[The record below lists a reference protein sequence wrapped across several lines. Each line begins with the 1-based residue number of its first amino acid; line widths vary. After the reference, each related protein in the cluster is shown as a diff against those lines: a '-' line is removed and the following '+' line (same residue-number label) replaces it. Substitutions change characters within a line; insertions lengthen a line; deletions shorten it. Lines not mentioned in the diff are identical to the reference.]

1 MKKPNSNKNPAK
13 SSRISFIVTH
23 GALLPTQEQLT
34 MIAATLA
41 EKIDDDPVELV
52 NAAVRIWNSAGIGL
66 NYFSIGLVTSVTGDY
81 FHGGAIISRDKF
93 INELLPLSSQGR
105 TFEIGKI
112 GKGFIRYLFCKKFG
126 KEPSDNEFT
135 DYYSQWNAGTSDD
148 ANYLALD
155 FLRWYRKQTGKAH
168 SHPKSKSAA
177 NKKVEKII

>member
-1 MKKPNSNKNPAK
+1 MKEPNPNDIPAK
-13 SSRISFIVTH
+13 TSRKSFIVTDTVK
-23 GALLPTQEQLT
+23 LPTQEQLA
-34 MIAATLA
+34 MIAATIA
-41 EKIDDDPVELV
+41 KNINDDPVELV
-52 NAAVRIWNSAGIGL
+52 NAAVGIWNSAGIGL
-66 NYFSIGLVTSVTGDY
+66 NYFSISIVTSVTGDY

-112 GKGFIRYLFCKKFG
+112 GKGFIRYFFCKKFG

-135 DYYSQWNAGTSDD
+135 DYYSQWNAGTSDH

-155 FLRWYRKQTGKAH
+155 FLRWYRKQTGEAH
-168 SHPKSKSAA
+168 SHPKSKSAV